1 MTSGL
6 VAAYRLTRSMAGLL
20 VGVSS
25 VDVLTYAV
33 VSAGLMAI
41 TLTASYM
48 PERRPARGDPIDALR
63 ME

>member
-6 VAAYRLTRSMAGLL
+6 VAAYWLTRSMAGLL

-48 PERRPARGDPIDALR
+48 PARRPARGDPIDALR